1 MSTMFGGG
9 GGGASPASWALTGDI
24 LKKNQAEQDRLTA
37 KATEVNALADVAGV
51 SAKALGDAY
60 ENQRQAKL
68 KNPNPWMTTGY
79 TGVADFAGSRTLGSP
94 YLLGT

>member
-37 KATEVNALADVAGV
+37 RANEVNALADAAGV
-51 SAKALGDAY
+51 SAKALGDTQ
-60 ENQRQAKL
+60 QRQRDAL
-68 KNPNPWMTTGY
+68 MRNPNPWMTGGY
-79 TGVADFAGSRTLGSP
+79 AGVPGGDSRTLGAN
-94 YLLGT
+94 YFLGT